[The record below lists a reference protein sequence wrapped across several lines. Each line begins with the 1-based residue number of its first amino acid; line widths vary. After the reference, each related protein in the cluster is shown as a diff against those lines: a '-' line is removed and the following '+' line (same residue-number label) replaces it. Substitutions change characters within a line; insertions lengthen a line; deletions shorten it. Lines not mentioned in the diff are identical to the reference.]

1 MGIVRD
7 ITKHMEELKLYKT
20 LADRSQAG
28 VCIVQ
33 DRKVQFVNP
42 MFQEY
47 TGFSQD
53 ELLHTDSL
61 SLVHPEDRAMV
72 RENAVKM
79 LKGDH
84 SSAYEFR
91 AITKEGKTR
100 WVMGTVTPI
109 HYNGQR
115 AVLGNY
121 MDITERKCAEKA
133 LQESEQKYR
142 ILAEN
147 SMDGIFLA
155 IGYRLVYANPAF
167 LNIVGSLS
175 MTEVSE
181 INLMELISPEYRQQV
196 QEDIWKA
203 LKGELTQRRYEV
215 KATRIDGK
223 GILLDLSLSKVLYQ
237 GKPHALGIVKDITER
252 KRAEESSKESEE
264 RYRGLFE
271 NSTEGVFT
279 VDLAG
284 NYTSVNKAM
293 EQLAGYSRE
302 ELIGRSYRDFLS
314 PQTAEFVFGEYNK
327 LFRTGEPVHNI
338 AYERI
343 SKDGKR
349 GWLEGYANVIKKEGK
364 VVGFQGTLRDITERR
379 RVEQALRESEEKL
392 RAQYKGIPVPTYTWQ
407 RIGEGLVL
415 VDYNDAAMAITQG
428 HVASFVGKKDSA
440 MYQSR
445 PDILEDLSRCFTE
458 RTSICREMLYE
469 YMSTGETKHLA
480 VSYAFVPP
488 DLVLVHTEDITE
500 RKRLEQSLKESEER
514 YRMLFE
520 NSIEAAFTVDI
531 AGSVTSGN
539 KALEELTGCPLEEI
553 LGASY
558 KKFVVPED
566 VDHVFKEYNKLFRT
580 GKPIRNLV
588 YEMVGRDGERRLIE
602 GYVNLISEGT
612 RMVGFQGTLRDIT
625 QRKKA
630 AEQLERSFIDLAE
643 TVSRAMGSRDPYTA
657 VHQRRVA
664 ELARLV
670 GEKIGLHKDRLQGLY
685 IGGLLHDI
693 GKISAPETILTK
705 SGKLTDEEWSLI
717 RVHTKRGHEIL
728 QGTNL
733 PWPVA
738 DMALHH
744 HERLDGSGYPC
755 RISGDELSLEVRIL
769 GVCDVVEAMSSHRP
783 YRPARSSAEVWE
795 ELVSGRGTKY
805 DASIVDVMFQI
816 IESGELGALL
826 SPPE

>member
-1 MGIVRD
+1 
-7 ITKHMEELKLYKT
+7 
-20 LADRSQAG
+20 
-28 VCIVQ
+28 
-33 DRKVQFVNP
+33 

-175 MTEVSE
+175 MTAVSE

-223 GILLDLSLSKVLYQ
+223 GILLELSLSKVLYQ

-252 KRAEESSKESEE
+252 KRAEESLKESEE
-264 RYRGLFE
+264 RYRALFE

-279 VDLAG
+279 ADLAG

-293 EQLAGYSRE
+293 GELTGYSRE
-302 ELIGRSYRDFLS
+302 ELIGASYRDFVS
-314 PQTAEFVFGEYNK
+314 PQTAEVIFREYNK
-327 LFRTGEPVHNI
+327 LFSTGEPVHNI
-338 AYERI
+338 VYERI
-343 SKDGKR
+343 SKDGKP

-415 VDYNDAAMAITQG
+415 VDYNDAAVAITQG
-428 HVASFVGKKDSA
+428 RIANFVGKKDSE

-445 PDILEDLSRCFTE
+445 PDILEDLSRCFAE
-458 RTSICREMLYE
+458 RTSIYREMLYE

-500 RKRLEQSLKESEER
+500 SKRLEQSLKESEER
-514 YRMLFE
+514 YRTLFE

-588 YEMVGRDGERRLIE
+588 YEMVGRDGKRRLIE

-612 RMVGFQGTLRDIT
+612 RIVGLQGTLRDIT
-625 QRKKA
+625 ERKKA

-670 GEKIGLHKDRLQGLY
+670 GEKIGLDKHRLQGLY

-795 ELVSGRGTKY
+795 ELVSSRGTKY

>member
-1 MGIVRD
+1 
-7 ITKHMEELKLYKT
+7 
-20 LADRSQAG
+20 
-28 VCIVQ
+28 
-33 DRKVQFVNP
+33 
-42 MFQEY
+42 
-47 TGFSQD
+47 
-53 ELLHTDSL
+53 
-61 SLVHPEDRAMV
+61 
-72 RENAVKM
+72 
-79 LKGDH
+79 
-84 SSAYEFR
+84 
-91 AITKEGKTR
+91 
-100 WVMGTVTPI
+100 MGTVTPI

-181 INLMELISPEYRQQV
+181 INLMELVSPEYRQQM

-252 KRAEESSKESEE
+252 KRAEESLKESEE

-293 EQLAGYSRE
+293 EELAGYSRE
-302 ELIGRSYRDFLS
+302 ELIGASYRDFVS

-379 RVEQALRESEEKL
+379 TVEQALRESEEKL

-445 PDILEDLSRCFTE
+445 PAILEDLSRCFAE

-514 YRMLFE
+514 YRTLFE

-539 KALEELTGCPLEEI
+539 KALEELTGYPLEEI

-566 VDHVFKEYNKLFRT
+566 VEFVFKQYNKLFRT
-580 GKPIRNLV
+580 GKPIHNLV
-588 YEMVGRDGERRLIE
+588 YEMVTKDGGRRLIE
-602 GYVNLISEGT
+602 GYVNVISEGT
-612 RMVGFQGTLRDIT
+612 RVVGFQGTLRDIT
-625 QRKKA
+625 ERKKA
-630 AEQLERSFIDLAE
+630 EQQLERSFVDLAE
-643 TVSRAMGSRDPYTA
+643 TVSRAIGSRDPYTA

-670 GEKIGLHKDRLQGLY
+670 GEKIGLDKDRLQGLY
-685 IGGLLHDI
+685 IGALLHDI

-705 SGKLTDEEWSLI
+705 SGKLTDEEWNLI
-717 RVHTKRGHEIL
+717 RVHTKRGYEIL
-728 QGTNL
+728 EDTSL

-755 RISGDELSLEVRIL
+755 GISGDELSLEVRIL

-783 YRPARSSAEVWE
+783 YRPARSKKEVCE
-795 ELVSGRGTKY
+795 ELATGRGTKY
-805 DASIVDVMFQI
+805 DASIVDIMFQI
-816 IESGELGALL
+816 IESGESDSLL
-826 SPPE
+826 HRPE

>member
-7 ITKHMEELKLYKT
+7 VTKHMEELKVYKT

-155 IGYRLVYANPAF
+155 IGYRLVYANPTF

-223 GILLDLSLSKVLYQ
+223 GILLDLSLSKALYQ

-252 KRAEESSKESEE
+252 KRAEESLKESEE
-264 RYRGLFE
+264 RYRALFE

-293 EQLAGYSRE
+293 EELTGYSRE

-445 PDILEDLSRCFTE
+445 PDILEDLSRCFAE
-458 RTSICREMLYE
+458 RTSICRAMLYE

-500 RKRLEQSLKESEER
+500 RKRAEDEIHKLTEYLKSVIDNANVLLDVMDREGNVLVWNKAAEVISGYSREEVVGHNKVWKWLYPEKEYRRAITARLAAVMEGETVEDFEWTIRTKRGEDRTLSWYSRNLLDEKGNPIGAVWLGTDITESKRLERSLKESEER
-514 YRMLFE
+514 YRALFE
-520 NSIEAAFTVDI
+520 NSIEAVFTVDI
-531 AGSVTSGN
+531 AGNFTSLN
-539 KALEELTGCPLEEI
+539 KALEELTGYPLEEI
-553 LGASY
+553 LGANY
-558 KKFVVPED
+558 NRIIVAED
-566 VDHVFKEYNKLFRT
+566 VDHIFKEYNKLFRT
-580 GKPIRNLV
+580 REPIHNLV
-588 YEMVGRDGERRLIE
+588 YEMVRKDGERRLIE
-602 GYVNLISEGT
+602 GYVNVISEGT
-612 RMVGFQGTLRDIT
+612 RVVGFQGTLRDIT
-625 QRKKA
+625 QRP
-630 AEQLERSFIDLAE
+630 SLA
-643 TVSRAMGSRDPYTA
+643 SR
-657 VHQRRVA
+657 
-664 ELARLV
+664 
-670 GEKIGLHKDRLQGLY
+670 
-685 IGGLLHDI
+685 
-693 GKISAPETILTK
+693 
-705 SGKLTDEEWSLI
+705 
-717 RVHTKRGHEIL
+717 
-728 QGTNL
+728 
-733 PWPVA
+733 
-738 DMALHH
+738 
-744 HERLDGSGYPC
+744 
-755 RISGDELSLEVRIL
+755 
-769 GVCDVVEAMSSHRP
+769 
-783 YRPARSSAEVWE
+783 
-795 ELVSGRGTKY
+795 
-805 DASIVDVMFQI
+805 
-816 IESGELGALL
+816 
-826 SPPE
+826 